1 MPRQAVPLTDAKV
14 KNAKPCPKEY
24 RLSDGGGLYLLVVPK
39 GGKYWRMKYRFGGK
53 DMAPLAFGVYPAVSL
68 AKAREKREAA
78 RKQLRDGIDP
88 GAVMKAQ
95 KAAKVAETKDGFEV
109 VAREWYLRRSPTWSE
124 SHKETVI
131 GRLQRDIF
139 PRIGVRPIG
148 EITAPE
154 LLKMLRGIESRG
166 ALETAQ

>member
-1 MPRQAVPLTDAKV
+1 
-14 KNAKPCPKEY
+14 
-24 RLSDGGGLYLLVVPK
+24 
-39 GGKYWRMKYRFGGK
+39 
-53 DMAPLAFGVYPAVSL
+53 
-68 AKAREKREAA
+68 
-78 RKQLRDGIDP
+78 
-88 GAVMKAQ
+88 MKAQ

-139 PRIGVRPIG
+139 PRIRIGVRPIG